1 MHTIMGELVVNI
13 FRRQAME
20 NTYVNGF
27 RDVLSRMKDESN
39 REKYNSICVRTH
51 NADEERIWELCQKFW
66 PQDYSDRKENIEEYV
81 VNTSLDVAMANRY
94 LQELDR
100 KSVV

>member
-1 MHTIMGELVVNI
+1 
-13 FRRQAME
+13 ME
-20 NTYVNGF
+20 NTYVKGF

-51 NADEERIWELCQKFW
+51 NEDEERIWELCQKFW

-94 LQELDR
+94 LHELNDLLD
-100 KSVV
+100 KLGWNKTK